1 MTEAIDALVKAEE
14 YVLMNIPYAAF
25 YKAET
30 TNNTVDVDAFT
41 SATMNKTRTKSLAG
55 GSYHEKADGSSID
68 GITYAVK
75 VDPSVDLSKY
85 KEVKDSD
92 SVEIT
97 VTNRGQTTTTTLT
110 GKDTLFENASY
121 AY

>member
-1 MTEAIDALVKAEE
+1 MHL
-14 YVLMNIPYAAF
+14 LLRQR
-25 YKAET
+25 
-30 TNNTVDVDAFT
+30 
-41 SATMNKTRTKSLAG
+41 TRPEPKGLAG

-85 KEVKDSD
+85 KEVKDGD

-110 GKDTLFENASY
+110 GKDTLI
-121 AY
+121 